1 MNTHDRFSELVGIIT
16 RLRAPD
22 GCAWDREQTASTVKD
37 YILEEGYELIE
48 AVIADEPYA
57 VAEECGDLI
66 FLVLF
71 LVRIFEEQ
79 GQYSLDTV
87 LEAINAKMIRRHPH
101 VFADTA
107 VKDVGEILKNW
118 ETIKAAEPDKQKRTS
133 RLDGIPKN
141 LPALARA
148 FALQKKAAKSGFDW
162 PEEQGIL
169 DKIREEVAELETE
182 MARGDRL
189 AEEEELGDLL
199 FSLVNLARRR
209 GLDPESA
216 LTGTNRK
223 FAARFRH
230 IETAAGRL
238 GRPLETLSLE
248 EMDRYWEE
256 AKHSTVGLEGDPD
269 KLQE

>member
-1 MNTHDRFSELVGIIT
+1 MAALDRFTELVGIIT

-37 YILEEGYELIE
+37 YILEESYELIE
-48 AVIADEPYA
+48 AVIAARPQE
-57 VAEECGDLI
+57 VAEECGDLL

-71 LVRIFEEQ
+71 LARIFEEQ
-79 GQYSLDTV
+79 GHFTLEAV
-87 LEAINAKMIRRHPH
+87 LETINAKMIRRHPH

-107 VKDVGEILKNW
+107 VAGVDDILKNW
-118 ETIKAAEPDKQKRTS
+118 ETIKATEPDKQKRKS
-133 RLDGIPKN
+133 LLDGVPKN

-148 FALQKKAAKSGFDW
+148 FALQKKAAKTGFDW

-182 MARGDRL
+182 MTRGDRL

-216 LTGTNRK
+216 LTGTNSK
-223 FAARFRH
+223 FATRFRH
-230 IETAAGRL
+230 IEAAAQQQD
-238 GRPLETLSLE
+238 RPVSALSLE
-248 EMDRYWEE
+248 EMDQLWEE
-256 AKHSTVGLEGDPD
+256 AKHQRLD
-269 KLQE
+269 